1 MTSNSPICNSP
12 RLFPPILHPM
22 IQYSGWDK
30 REMIP
35 SGSVPHSWGSQY
47 SLKHSPFP
55 PQNKSWA
62 GLPQKIFLG
71 PELCHLGGGMMH
83 IKSSC
88 FSYLLQ
94 CVPTHIF
101 CSNSMLKRLL
111 WRPGLLKRLFH
122 LWVLSKTVFLG
133 GSQTVP
139 KRETVHRPLQSP
151 QLEPK
156 SVCLLPN
163 AQVSETTPGSLGTW
177 CWIPQLPQRHFCP

>member
-1 MTSNSPICNSP
+1 MGRHLDGVCNKVSKIYAPLMTSNSPICNSP

-30 REMIP
+30 REMSP

-94 CVPTHIF
+94 RAPTHIF
-101 CSNSMLKRLL
+101 CSNSNVETSPLETWTSTKA
-111 WRPGLLKRLFH
+111 
-122 LWVLSKTVFLG
+122 LS
-133 GSQTVP
+133 
-139 KRETVHRPLQSP
+139 
-151 QLEPK
+151 
-156 SVCLLPN
+156 SVGI
-163 AQVSETTPGSLGTW
+163 V
-177 CWIPQLPQRHFCP
+177 